1 MSLINDVLRDLEKR
15 ERAAPTAVQV
25 AFGQAP
31 TTGRHLTLL
40 WRSLAWL
47 SLLLCALALLWALFW
62 TLLWWL
68 RLPPEQPATPA
79 VAQLNIAPKAATSA
93 NLLPPLPTA
102 SAVHAEGQ
110 PTPQPQPQSQP
121 VLRPEPQ
128 PAPEPQPVP
137 EPRLALQP
145 AGQPE
150 PTVTPPARQP
160 EVATPSPAT
169 TLPSVPA
176 PTAAPTQPVPA
187 AQMAGTAARNPPSG
201 IQIRRVNAP
210 PAASTATSP
219 TNLASLEQVQRD
231 LDRGLV
237 RQAELQLHNLLQVQ
251 PEHGQARLLLAR
263 IYLHQN
269 RSPDAVQLLQ
279 SATGQTRS
287 GTGQIQSA
295 TGQTPQPDFDLL
307 LAASLRETGQH
318 AQAAD
323 LYQRLTRQYPGSQQA
338 LLGLALSQDAAGQWL
353 AATGSYRMLLD
364 SPDPR
369 TVQLASQRLQI
380 VQQRAWR
387 ANSPAL
393 TQPSTSEEA
402 SNP

>member
-1 MSLINDVLRDLEKR
+1 
-15 ERAAPTAVQV
+15 
-25 AFGQAP
+25 
-31 TTGRHLTLL
+31 
-40 WRSLAWL
+40 
-47 SLLLCALALLWALFW
+47 
-62 TLLWWL
+62 
-68 RLPPEQPATPA
+68 
-79 VAQLNIAPKAATSA
+79 
-93 NLLPPLPTA
+93 
-102 SAVHAEGQ
+102 
-110 PTPQPQPQSQP
+110 
-121 VLRPEPQ
+121 
-128 PAPEPQPVP
+128 
-137 EPRLALQP
+137 
-145 AGQPE
+145 
-150 PTVTPPARQP
+150 
-160 EVATPSPAT
+160 
-169 TLPSVPA
+169 
-176 PTAAPTQPVPA
+176 
-187 AQMAGTAARNPPSG
+187 MAGTAARNPPSG

-269 RSPDAVQLLQ
+269 RSQDAVQLLQ
-279 SATGQTRS
+279 SAP
-287 GTGQIQSA
+287 GQIQSA

-387 ANSPAL
+387 TNPPAL